1 MTLVKRWH
9 TLQHD
14 SSHSLNT
21 GEAVMESVKGENVN
35 AMTRR
40 AAVIALGLSLV
51 SGPFLGSSPA
61 FAQATFEC
69 PAPVAVTPGATA
81 AAASPTTAAPLDAS
95 FPEGGGNLT
104 VFAAASLNDA
114 FGEVKT
120 DLEAEHPGL
129 TVTYNFAGS
138 QALVTQLGEGAEAD
152 VFASANNTQ
161 MTAAQEKDLVNSDP
175 VTFARNKLVIVTPA
189 DNPAGIDSPDD
200 LGSAEVRLVLA
211 QADVPAGRYAR
222 EAVCGMAQDTAAFGD
237 DFVKRVA
244 GNVVSEE
251 EDVRDVLAKVEL
263 GEADAGIVY
272 VSDAF
277 VGGDQVQQ
285 IEIPAEFNI
294 IATYPISTVTGGDE
308 ALGDAFIAYVLS
320 DDGQAT
326 LADFGFEPA
335 S

>member
-1 MTLVKRWH
+1 MK
-9 TLQHD
+9 
-14 SSHSLNT
+14 
-21 GEAVMESVKGENVN
+21 

-40 AAVIALGLSLV
+40 AAVAALGLSLL
-51 SGPFLGSSPA
+51 SAPLLGSAPA
-61 FAQATFEC
+61 RAQATFDC
-69 PAPVAVTPGATA
+69 PAPVAATPGAA
-81 AAASPTTAAPLDAS
+81 AADANPAAPMTMDAA

-104 VFAAASLNDA
+104 VFAAASLTDA
-114 FGEVKT
+114 FGAVKT
-120 DLEAEHPGL
+120 DLEAAHPGL
-129 TVTYNFAGS
+129 AIAYNFAGS

-161 MTAAQEKDLVNSDP
+161 MKAAQEKDLISGDP
-175 VTFARNKLVIVTPA
+175 VMFVKNKLVIVTPA

-200 LGSAEVRLVLA
+200 LGTAGVRLVLA
-211 QADVPAGRYAR
+211 QADVPVGRYAR
-222 EAVCGMAQDTAAFGD
+222 EAVCGMAQDTAAFGE
-237 DFVKRVA
+237 DFASRVA

-251 EDVRDVLAKVEL
+251 EDVRDVLTKVEL

-277 VGGDQVQQ
+277 IGSDKVQQ
-285 IEIPAEFNI
+285 VEIPADLNI

-326 LADFGFEPA
+326 LADYGFEPI